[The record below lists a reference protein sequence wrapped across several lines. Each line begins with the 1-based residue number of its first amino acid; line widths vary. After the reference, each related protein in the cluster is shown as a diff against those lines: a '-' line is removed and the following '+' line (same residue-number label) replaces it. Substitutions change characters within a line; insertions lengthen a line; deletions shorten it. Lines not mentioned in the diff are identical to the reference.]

1 MIFIVVW
8 ILVFLFFL
16 VFLVFLVLGL
26 AWLGPS
32 QARLGPGLDPDCG
45 IPKNIKEYQRI
56 QRIPRNTKEY
66 YGIPEFLRNTKEYKG
81 ILRNTKEY

>member
-1 MIFIVVW
+1 M
-8 ILVFLFFL
+8 
-16 VFLVFLVLGL
+16 

-45 IPKNIKEYQRI
+45 IPKNTKEYQRI

-66 YGIPEFLRNTKEYKG
+66 YGIPEFLRNTKEY
-81 ILRNTKEY
+81 